1 VYENDDPLFR
11 SLDAIKGS
19 NAFQNSFLHSKIRL
33 SLRFA
38 TSSIRYD
45 KSTQSTA
52 STAGSDNLTSG
63 SALPAAAPSATSSS
77 AFFAA
82 AAAFLSFFFLF
93 LTVAEDTLITGYLIM
108 SLLDDQDSRE
118 ISTSVVE
125 GVYER

>member
-1 VYENDDPLFR
+1 VYEIDDPLFR
-11 SLDAIKGS
+11 SLDAIKGG
-19 NAFQNSFLHSKIRL
+19 NGFQNSFLHSKIRL
-33 SLRFA
+33 SRRFA

-45 KSTQSTA
+45 KSIQSTA
-52 STAGSDNLTSG
+52 STAGSDSLTSG
-63 SALPAAAPSATSSS
+63 SAPPPAPSASSS

-93 LTVAEDTLITGYLIM
+93 LTVAGDTLITGYLIM
-108 SLLDDQDSRE
+108 SLLNDQDSRK